1 MTCPYCNL
9 FLGHR
14 ASCKML
20 KYDNVN
26 KPDWV
31 YAMENRKFIT
41 LEEAG
46 LFDDDL

>member
-14 ASCKML
+14 GSCKML
-20 KYDNVN
+20 RHDHIN

-31 YAMENRKFIT
+31 KVMEARRVI
-41 LEEAG
+41 
-46 LFDDDL
+46 